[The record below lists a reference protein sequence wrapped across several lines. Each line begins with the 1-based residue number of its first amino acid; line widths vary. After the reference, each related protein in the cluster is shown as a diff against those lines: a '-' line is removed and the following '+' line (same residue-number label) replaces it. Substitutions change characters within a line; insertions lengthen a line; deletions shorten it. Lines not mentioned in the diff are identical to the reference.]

1 VTSSASVSRTSI
13 GVIAVVAAV
22 FALTLA
28 VPDHVAVW
36 LLYAVPLLLSARMRS
51 ARAPYWMAAAIT
63 ILMLAV
69 LPFQR
74 HSGVALEILVLNRAL
89 EAGIFWIA
97 AILIARNA
105 AATKVASEQAAHL
118 ARAQQVAAVGS
129 WERDITHDRLV
140 WSEEMHRICETD
152 PAVEPTFDNF
162 MAIVHPD
169 DRQIILDSIARAE
182 IGRLR
187 TMEYRLL
194 LSGGR
199 VKHVQTRSHRFEK
212 DGLATMGGT
221 MQDITERKLA
231 ELARKASEAQLE
243 RQTEQMSIAL
253 GIVDMGLWKAD
264 LHTGVLELIHA
275 GGHVLSMPPESR
287 PRTIEAY
294 FGLVHPADREM
305 LQQKYAVAA
314 RDNKPYRADYRIVT
328 PAGERW
334 LAAYAYMIRDAAGN
348 PVEVVG
354 ADLDI
359 TDRKAAEHA
368 RAQQVSLVRSAEDAI
383 LTGALNGT
391 VTSWNLAAQRMF
403 GYSEE
408 EIVGRSLLTLIPAD
422 RSPESMR
429 NIARIAAGETVRGY
443 ETTRLRKDGTQIR
456 VSLTISPIFDENGLV
471 EGASFIARDLTDRER
486 VAEQLRA
493 LSRRLESAQEAERS
507 AIARDL
513 HDDLGQSLLAIRLEM
528 RRLLD
533 LIDRAS
539 PAATLVRELET
550 LVEATMARTRS
561 IALALHPSAIDD
573 LGLGAAICILAR
585 RIGEVSG
592 LRFHLDVDEDLELD
606 SGLAT
611 AAYRV
616 LQESV
621 TNVVRHAGASEVSI
635 MLERRGDDAVLEI
648 TDDGR
653 GIRRAE
659 QESSESLGLLGMRER
674 AALIHGDLTVEPA
687 GSRGTRVLL
696 RFPAPRIRGAA

>member
-1 VTSSASVSRTSI
+1 
-13 GVIAVVAAV
+13 
-22 FALTLA
+22 
-28 VPDHVAVW
+28 
-36 LLYAVPLLLSARMRS
+36 
-51 ARAPYWMAAAIT
+51 
-63 ILMLAV
+63 
-69 LPFQR
+69 
-74 HSGVALEILVLNRAL
+74 
-89 EAGIFWIA
+89 
-97 AILIARNA
+97 
-105 AATKVASEQAAHL
+105 
-118 ARAQQVAAVGS
+118 
-129 WERDITHDRLV
+129 
-140 WSEEMHRICETD
+140 
-152 PAVEPTFDNF
+152 
-162 MAIVHPD
+162 
-169 DRQIILDSIARAE
+169 
-182 IGRLR
+182 
-187 TMEYRLL
+187 
-194 LSGGR
+194 
-199 VKHVQTRSHRFEK
+199 
-212 DGLATMGGT
+212 
-221 MQDITERKLA
+221 
-231 ELARKASEAQLE
+231 
-243 RQTEQMSIAL
+243 
-253 GIVDMGLWKAD
+253 
-264 LHTGVLELIHA
+264 
-275 GGHVLSMPPESR
+275 
-287 PRTIEAY
+287 
-294 FGLVHPADREM
+294 
-305 LQQKYAVAA
+305 
-314 RDNKPYRADYRIVT
+314 
-328 PAGERW
+328 
-334 LAAYAYMIRDAAGN
+334 
-348 PVEVVG
+348 
-354 ADLDI
+354 
-359 TDRKAAEHA
+359 
-368 RAQQVSLVRSAEDAI
+368 
-383 LTGALNGT
+383 
-391 VTSWNLAAQRMF
+391 
-403 GYSEE
+403 
-408 EIVGRSLLTLIPAD
+408 
-422 RSPESMR
+422 MR